1 MTAVIITEDQ
11 LKSISCFVYGGFYDE
26 YEYNAAKEL
35 FVQIGKQLLS
45 EALEE
50 SYRHGFNDGQAEGMP
65 EALRA
70 ERERVLK
77 SQALY
82 DLEIQIGC
90 SKMLF
95 EDHTQDHIEEAYLE
109 LHDEVVRFI
118 QSLRSEQP

>member
-50 SYRHGFNDGQAEGMP
+50 SYKNGFNDGQAEGLP
-65 EALRA
+65 EALKA
-70 ERERVLK
+70 ERERMIK
-77 SQALY
+77 SILTWIRFDDGMIRISAFK
-82 DLEIQIGC
+82 E
-90 SKMLF
+90 
-95 EDHTQDHIEEAYLE
+95 YLE
-109 LHDEVVRFI
+109 
-118 QSLRSEQP
+118 SLRSEP